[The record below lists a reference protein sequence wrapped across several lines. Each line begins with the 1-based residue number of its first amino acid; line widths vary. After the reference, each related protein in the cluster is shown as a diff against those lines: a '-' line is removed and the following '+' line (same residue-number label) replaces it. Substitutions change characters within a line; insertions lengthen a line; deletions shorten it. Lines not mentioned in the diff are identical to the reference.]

1 LTVVSGSAEQDLF
14 ELPVGELLDLLA
26 DDESTIG
33 SGASAAIVVSIAAAL
48 VVGCAGAATD
58 YWDGA
63 EGVLAQAETLR
74 SRSAPLAAEGAKAY
88 ARARMLLGTRR
99 ETDRDPLADALD
111 AAALAPLRMA
121 EVAADVALLAVE
133 LCEHGRPELAA
144 DAASAAGLACA
155 ASSVGRHLV
164 AVNLLTHS
172 SDEYMVR
179 ANAAVAAA
187 TEANKRAHR

>member
-1 LTVVSGSAEQDLF
+1 LTVVSPNAEQDLF
-14 ELPVGELLDLLA
+14 ELPVGELLELLTN
-26 DDESTIG
+26 DESTIG

-48 VVGCAGAATD
+48 VVGCARAASD
-58 YWDGA
+58 HWDGA

-74 SRSAPLAAEGAKAY
+74 SRSAPLASEGAKAY

-144 DAASAAGLACA
+144 DAASAAALAAA
-155 ASSVGRHLV
+155 ASSIGRHLV

-187 TEANKRAHR
+187 AAANERAHR

>member
-1 LTVVSGSAEQDLF
+1 LTAVSDNAERDLF
-14 ELPVGELLDLLA
+14 ELPVGELLDLLV

-33 SGASAAIVVSIAAAL
+33 SGASAAIVVSVAAAL
-48 VVGCAGAATD
+48 LVGCARAAID

-63 EGVLAQAETLR
+63 EGALAQAETLR
-74 SRSAPLAAEGAKAY
+74 SRSAPLAPEGAKAY
-88 ARARMLLGTRR
+88 ARARVLLGTRR
-99 ETDRDPLADALD
+99 ETDRDPLGDALD

-121 EVAADVALLAVE
+121 EVAADVALLAVD

-144 DAASAAGLACA
+144 DAAAAAGLASA
-155 ASSVGRHLV
+155 ASSIGRHLV

-179 ANAAVAAA
+179 ADAAAAAA
-187 TEANKRAHR
+187 TEANARANR

>member
-33 SGASAAIVVSIAAAL
+33 SGASAALVVCVAAAL
-48 VVGCAGAATD
+48 LVGCARAAAD

-63 EGVLAQAETLR
+63 EGALAQAETLR
-74 SRSAPLAAEGAKAY
+74 TRSAPLAPEGAKAY
-88 ARARMLLGTRR
+88 ARARMLLETRR

-133 LCEHGRPELAA
+133 LCEHGRPDLAA
-144 DAASAAGLACA
+144 DAAAAARLACA
-155 ASSVGRHLV
+155 ASSIGRHLV
-164 AVNLLTHS
+164 EVNLLTHS

-179 ANAAVAAA
+179 ADAAVAAA
-187 TEANKRAHR
+187 TEASKRAHR

>member
-1 LTVVSGSAEQDLF
+1 LTVASGNAEPRLF
-14 ELPVGELLDLLA
+14 ELRVGELLDLLA

-33 SGASAAIVVSIAAAL
+33 SGASAAIVVSVAAAL
-48 VVGCAGAATD
+48 VVGCARAAIG

-63 EGVLAQAETLR
+63 DGALAQAQTLR
-74 SRSAPLAAEGAKAY
+74 SRSAPLAPEGAKAY
-88 ARARMLLGTRR
+88 AKARTLLDTRR

-133 LCEHGRPELAA
+133 LSERGRPELAA
-144 DAASAAGLACA
+144 DAAAAAGLACA
-155 ASSVGRHLV
+155 ASAIGRDLV

-179 ANAAVAAA
+179 ANAAAAAA
-187 TEANKRAHR
+187 TEANDRAHR

>member
-26 DDESTIG
+26 DDESTMG

-48 VVGCAGAATD
+48 VVGCAGAATE

-99 ETDRDPLADALD
+99 ESDREPLADALD

-155 ASSVGRHLV
+155 ASSIGRHLV
-164 AVNLLTHS
+164 EVNLLTHS